1 MKDFKKYTKGH
12 LNISSSK
19 LEGYIKY
26 LEKKSSMTPY
36 IIEEKKLNGTVL
48 DVFSRL
54 MLDRIIFLGTE
65 IDSDVAN
72 MINAQLLYFEA
83 MDSKEEITMN
93 INTPGGSVHDGLS
106 IYDTMQ
112 LITPKVKTVN
122 MGLAASMGS
131 IILSG
136 GAKGK
141 RSALKHARTMIHQPW
156 YGSSEGQ
163 ASDLEITSREMS
175 KLKRELYEII
185 AKHSG
190 QTYEK
195 VLIDGDR
202 DYWMTSVEAVK
213 YGIIDKVL
221 IKHK

>member
-1 MKDFKKYTKGH
+1 
-12 LNISSSK
+12 
-19 LEGYIKY
+19 
-26 LEKKSSMTPY
+26 
-36 IIEEKKLNGTVL
+36 
-48 DVFSRL
+48 
-54 MLDRIIFLGTE
+54 
-65 IDSDVAN
+65 
-72 MINAQLLYFEA
+72 
-83 MDSKEEITMN
+83 
-93 INTPGGSVHDGLS
+93 
-106 IYDTMQ
+106 MQ
-112 LITPKVKTVN
+112 LITPKIKTVN

-131 IILSG
+131 IILAG
-136 GAKGK
+136 GTKGK
-141 RSALKHARTMIHQPW
+141 RSALKHSRTMIHQPW

-190 QTYEK
+190 QTYDK
-195 VLIDGDR
+195 VLLDGDR